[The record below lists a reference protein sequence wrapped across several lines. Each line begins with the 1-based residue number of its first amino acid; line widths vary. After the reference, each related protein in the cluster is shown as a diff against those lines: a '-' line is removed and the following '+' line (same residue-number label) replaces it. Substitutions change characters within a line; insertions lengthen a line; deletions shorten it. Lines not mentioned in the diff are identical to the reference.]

1 MNHREASEDR
11 LGERLAAVSTPALA
25 AAVIAFFV
33 VVFMIGEAVIAMVF
47 GARTVSFGTA
57 LLHGGAFGLLFAA
70 VAALARG
77 GSNG

>member
-1 MNHREASEDR
+1 MSHREAPDDR

-25 AAVIAFFV
+25 AFVIGFFV
-33 VVFMIGEAVIAMVF
+33 VVFLIGEAVIAMAF
-47 GARTVSFGTA
+47 GARSVSFGTA

-77 GSNG
+77 GPG